1 MVASDRQEKE
11 RIDVRNALEEY
22 VYELRG
28 KLSSEDELATFVSE
42 HDRNSLCRQL
52 DNMENWLYEEGE
64 ECNRQIY
71 VDKLNVLKVR

>member
-11 RIDVRNALEEY
+11 RRDARNALEEY

-28 KLSSEDELATFVSE
+28 KLSSEEDLAMFVSE
-42 HDRNSLCRQL
+42 NDRNSLCRQL
-52 DNMENWLYEEGE
+52 DEMENWLYEEGE